1 MVGTRPAARALFA
14 AAAMDP
20 PVRTIRAGLDDGEL
34 WHGESH
40 STADAGAGSDP
51 AAGALRS
58 LLADGRALVFDRGIA
73 ALRDLCRLRG
83 ARGRDPAVLPADRDA
98 RGADLPCRLDPDLH
112 AEHDLRRSR
121 EAVLVPFDCA
131 VAVPAGPRRQAPPE
145 RAAAE
150 PHRAALD
157 AGPA

>member
-83 ARGRDPAVLPADRDA
+83 ARGRDPAVHPADRGA
-98 RGADLPCRLDPDLH
+98 RGAAPARSNAARPADRGGRAGPVWCLSGRHEPEQRAGGLD
-112 AEHDLRRSR
+112 AVRRRSA
-121 EAVLVPFDCA
+121 E
-131 VAVPAGPRRQAPPE
+131 VAA
-145 RAAAE
+145 
-150 PHRAALD
+150 
-157 AGPA
+157 